1 MRLIKIVL
9 ADDHVL
15 VREGM
20 MNVLSVR
27 PEMKVVA
34 QASSAAEV
42 IKIVTSTDI
51 DCLLLDL
58 ALPDRDGIDLVK
70 AIRLRHKDLPI
81 LILSMYPEEQ
91 YAMRALKAG
100 ANGYLNKSTTSVEL
114 IAAIQKV
121 ASKSK
126 YISPKV
132 AELLAENIGKTSS
145 LVGHEQL
152 SDREYQYMVMA
163 ASGLTITEIAE
174 KMTLSAKTVSM
185 YRSRALKKM
194 NMRTTAALTNY
205 AIKNNLLP

>member
-20 MNVLSVR
+20 MTVLSSR
-27 PEMKVVA
+27 PDMKVVA
-34 QASSAAEV
+34 QASTAAEV
-42 IKIVTSTDI
+42 VKIVGSTEI

-58 ALPDRDGIDLVK
+58 SLPDRDGIDLVK
-70 AIRLRHKDLPI
+70 AIRLRHKDVPI

-100 ANGYLNKSTTSVEL
+100 ANGYLNKSTTSAEL
-114 IAAIQKV
+114 LIAIQKV
-121 ASKSK
+121 ASRSK

-132 AELLAENIGKTSS
+132 AELLAEDLGKTSTAE
-145 LVGHEQL
+145 GHEQL

-163 ASGLTITEIAE
+163 ASGLTISEIAD

-205 AIKNNLLP
+205 AIKNNLLG